1 MSVFSLHED
10 THDHVICFFKNT
22 MLMFARHT
30 GQQSS
35 VATIFAQSER
45 VRMVLVRT
53 LHAVPRGRL
62 RGSQQVHLPLLQQGT
77 APLVS

>member
-1 MSVFSLHED
+1 MK
-10 THDHVICFFKNT
+10 IRMI

-35 VATIFAQSER
+35 VATLFAQSKR
-45 VRMVLVRT
+45 VRMVLARS

-62 RGSQQVHLPLLQQGT
+62 GSSQQVHLPLLQQGT
-77 APLVS
+77 APLKSSQ